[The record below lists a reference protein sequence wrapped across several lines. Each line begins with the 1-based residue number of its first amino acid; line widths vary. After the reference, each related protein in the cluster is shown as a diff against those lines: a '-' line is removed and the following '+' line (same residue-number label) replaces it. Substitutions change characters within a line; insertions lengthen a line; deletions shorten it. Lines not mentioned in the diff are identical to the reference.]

1 MDQTIILLW
10 ARGSKMPS
18 MADADKRLVFNWWCS
33 SSFTRFIS
41 DFFHPSLSSLTP
53 TVSKGLA
60 VADHVV
66 LLCDHSCCHAW
77 LAHDL
82 LIRSESM
89 CMHEPAILVPHT
101 GSSTSR
107 IRSSWKMGGLGSDVT
122 VNIRLAAHQSPDWA
136 GSVVVLKI
144 SYSLRKC
151 FWKFLVGRL

>member
-1 MDQTIILLW
+1 MDQTLILLW
-10 ARGSKMPS
+10 ARDLICHQWRMQTK
-18 MADADKRLVFNWWCS
+18 DWVFNWWCS
-33 SSFTRFIS
+33 ISLTRFIS

-89 CMHEPAILVPHT
+89 CMHEPAILVPHI

-122 VNIRLAAHQSPDWA
+122 VNIWLAAHQSPDWA